1 MRVIDHNLL
10 APLRQD
16 ARISETILL
25 QVRKIFL
32 ALPAN
37 IQARV
42 LLTGIRHVIER
53 DRTFGVATP
62 PSAAAPATATATA
75 TTAAAAVAVAVAVGG
90 AAATA
95 VDGTPLPTAKQRDSA
110 ELAKKLL
117 SAGGVVAVKLA
128 QMLAEDPKIPHE

>member
-1 MRVIDHNLL
+1 MIDRNLL

-16 ARISETILL
+16 ARISEHILL

-42 LLTGIRHVIER
+42 LLTGIRHVVER
-53 DRTFGVATP
+53 DRALDVT
-62 PSAAAPATATATA
+62 AAAAAAAGATTTTTT
-75 TTAAAAVAVAVAVGG
+75 TTAAAAVVG
-90 AAATA
+90 APPTTA
-95 VDGTPLPTAKQRDSA
+95 VDGTPAPTAKQRDSA

-128 QMLAEDPKIPHE
+128 QMLAEDPNIPHE